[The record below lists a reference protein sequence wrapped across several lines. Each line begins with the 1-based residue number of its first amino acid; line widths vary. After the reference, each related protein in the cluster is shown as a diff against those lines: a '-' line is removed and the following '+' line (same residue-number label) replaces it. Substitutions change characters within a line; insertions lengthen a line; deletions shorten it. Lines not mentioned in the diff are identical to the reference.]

1 MQHARLELPH
11 DKLEGISFFPWS
23 KLQTWLG
30 KAAFT
35 LCQQGKHLVESIRT
49 KSHRYTEWIDYADRD
64 DDHATVR
71 FTELYHLDVDELE
84 QVNLANRIE
93 YAPKRRELAEL
104 LSEGWESALPP
115 PINGCNYFKPALTL
129 FIYFIRR
136 NVQKL
141 SVPFANSC

>member
-1 MQHARLELPH
+1 MLGLELPH
-11 DKLEGISFFPWS
+11 DKLEGISFLPLVETPDLAW
-23 KLQTWLG
+23 K

-35 LCQQGKHLVESIRT
+35 LCRQGKHLGRSIRT
-49 KSHRYTEWIDYADRD
+49 KSHRYTEWIDYVDRD

-115 PINGCNYFKPALTL
+115 
-129 FIYFIRR
+129 
-136 NVQKL
+136 
-141 SVPFANSC
+141 AN

>member
-1 MQHARLELPH
+1 M
-11 DKLEGISFFPWS
+11 ISWRVSPFFPLVETPDLAW
-23 KLQTWLG
+23 K

-35 LCQQGKHLVESIRT
+35 LCRQGKHLGRSIRT
-49 KSHRYTEWIDYADRD
+49 KSHRYTEWIDYVDRD

-71 FTELYHLDVDELE
+71 FTELYHLEVDELE

-104 LSEGWESALPP
+104 LSKGWESALPP

-129 FIYFIRR
+129 FYFY
-136 NVQKL
+136 
-141 SVPFANSC
+141 SA

>member
-1 MQHARLELPH
+1 MLGLEVPH
-11 DKLEGISFFPWS
+11 KKLEGISFLPLVETPGLAW
-23 KLQTWLG
+23 K

-35 LCQQGKHLVESIRT
+35 LCRQGKHLGKSVRT

-64 DDHATVR
+64 DSHAIVR

-104 LSEGWESALPP
+104 LSEGWESALP
-115 PINGCNYFKPALTL
+115 I
-129 FIYFIRR
+129 
-136 NVQKL
+136 VD
-141 SVPFANSC
+141 